1 MSTGNIPSISEVGPK
16 DAWELLENDHSAVL
30 IDVRSKAEW
39 AFVGLPDLDR
49 LGKDTIQI
57 EWKVFPG
64 MEENPGFLNELS
76 QQLGES
82 APPTLL
88 FLCRSGGR
96 SLSAAKAV
104 AQSFA
109 QTGQAVTCVNV
120 AEGFEGDL
128 DAKKH
133 RGTLS
138 GWKARGLPWRQS

>member
-1 MSTGNIPSISEVGPK
+1 MSAGTIPSISEVGPK
-16 DAWELLENDHSAVL
+16 DAWDILEKNHSAVL

-39 AFVGLPDLDR
+39 TFVGLPDLGP
-49 LGKDTIQI
+49 LGKNAIQI

-64 MEENPGFLNELS
+64 MEDNPDFLPELARHI
-76 QQLGES
+76 GES
-82 APPTLL
+82 APSMML

-104 AQSFA
+104 AQSYA
-109 QTGQAVTCVNV
+109 QTGQLVTCVNV

-128 DAKKH
+128 NAEKH